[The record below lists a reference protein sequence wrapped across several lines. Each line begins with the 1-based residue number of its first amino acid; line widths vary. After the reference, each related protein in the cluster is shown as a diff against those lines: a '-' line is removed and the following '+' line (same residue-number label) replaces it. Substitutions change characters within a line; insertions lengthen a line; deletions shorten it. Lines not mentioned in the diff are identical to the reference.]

1 MQTFKVRKQKRQW
14 EYVVS
19 GKTETLVRICGQ
31 CMWSVYVVSGE
42 VSGGQSAVAEL
53 ASGPRFGPV

>member
-1 MQTFKVRKQKRQW
+1 M
-14 EYVVS
+14 
-19 GKTETLVRICGQ
+19 GICGQ
-31 CMWSVYVVSGE
+31 WKNGNVGENMWSVYVVSGE